1 MSFEELLRRARKKS
15 MPKTWSRSRR
25 RAAARSNLLINKPP
39 AMCATA
45 LIIEQLGGKA
55 LAAEFS
61 SASAFILESFSA
73 TALVKVC

>member
-1 MSFEELLRRARKKS
+1 MSSEELLRRARKKS
-15 MPKTWSRSRR
+15 VPRAWSRSRT
-25 RAAARSNLLINKPP
+25 RAAARSNLLVNKPP

-45 LIIEQLGGKA
+45 LVIEQLGGKA

-61 SASAFILESFSA
+61 TASAFIPESFSA